1 MRLKLFVL
9 CVCLLLA
16 LLMSSCAGT
25 ETSDSADTSIES
37 ETELDTDTQS
47 ETESD
52 TAETDFA
59 YPAEAPLNSAVI
71 TICDY
76 PKRYKVI
83 DDESEIDR
91 IINFFESLE
100 KEEIQSDKKGG
111 QTIAVVI
118 NTPEIKTRIYF
129 INEDKIDFSGLYS
142 VNESAYSDFLTYYN
156 ELPYPEYSVDL
167 KENN

>member
-1 MRLKLFVL
+1 MRSKLFVF
-9 CVCLLLA
+9 CVCILFA
-16 LLMSSCAGT
+16 LVMSSCAET
-25 ETSDSADTSIES
+25 ETSDAADTDIGS
-37 ETELDTDTQS
+37 EIDLVTDIQS
-47 ETESD
+47 ESD

-111 QTIAVVI
+111 KTIAVVI

-129 INEDKIDFSGLYS
+129 INDDKIDFSGFYS

-156 ELPYPEYSVDL
+156 ELPYPEYSVD
-167 KENN
+167 

>member
-1 MRLKLFVL
+1 MRSKLFVF
-9 CVCLLLA
+9 CVCILFE
-16 LLMSSCAGT
+16 LLMSSCAET
-25 ETSDSADTSIES
+25 EIPDTSDTDIGSEIDLVTDIQSEPES
-37 ETELDTDTQS
+37 ETVE
-47 ETESD
+47 
-52 TAETDFA
+52 ANFA

-100 KEEIQSDKKGG
+100 KEAIQSDKKGG
-111 QTIAVVI
+111 KTIAVVI
-118 NTPEIKTRIYF
+118 NTSEIKTIIYF

-156 ELPYPEYSVDL
+156 ELTYPEYSVDQ
-167 KENN
+167 N